1 MENQS
6 KDMLWVDDIGILFN
20 LENLTEFFPTTSMS
34 SNRKLN
40 AVTRLAIYTS
50 LLLFVYN
57 RNINSLFLAAI
68 TMVIIFLV
76 YQNKNN
82 QENYNKLNI
91 DEENTEH
98 LLNTND
104 KNKCEESSVDNPF
117 MNVLMT
123 DYQDN
128 PMKKPAC
135 KSEFSKPIKNDVE
148 LNFNENLYK
157 DVSNVFN
164 KANSQ
169 RQFYTNPNTSI
180 PNNQGDFASWLYG
193 VPKTCKE
200 GNGEQ
205 CVANNQYR
213 LNGSSRLPIDIY

>member
-40 AVTRLAIYTS
+40 TVTRLAIYTS